1 MRVGYKPNQ
10 WVAHDERP
18 PRNPC
23 RSRLGPPIFGRC
35 GRGTEAPPP
44 ARSFT
49 AFAEE
54 IRMQGS
60 LMGKSDAST

>member
-1 MRVGYKPNQ
+1 MHVQRLT
-10 WVAHDERP
+10 EEMS
-18 PRNPC
+18 

-60 LMGKSDAST
+60 LMGESRCIHLG